1 MPHVEIT
8 TTTGEAFSY
17 ASIWQRLNLVLVT
30 LPSGAAGDTGGT
42 DDAYGRELAARR
54 LDFDARASACVITR
68 DAVPGL
74 PAPGA
79 LVADRWG
86 EIVYVT
92 TAATPDGLPS
102 AEQLFEWLDYLAQQ
116 CPECEGE
123 VK

>member
-1 MPHVEIT
+1 MPHLEIGT
-8 TTTGEAFSY
+8 ITGEAFSY
-17 ASIWQRLNLVLVT
+17 AFIWQRLNLVLVT
-30 LPSGAAGDTGGT
+30 LPSGADDTG
-42 DDAYGRELAARR
+42 DAYGRELAARR
-54 LDFDARASACVITR
+54 LDFDARASVCVITR

-92 TAATPDGLPS
+92 TVATPDGLPS
-102 AEQLFEWLDYLAQQ
+102 AEQLFEWLDYLAQR